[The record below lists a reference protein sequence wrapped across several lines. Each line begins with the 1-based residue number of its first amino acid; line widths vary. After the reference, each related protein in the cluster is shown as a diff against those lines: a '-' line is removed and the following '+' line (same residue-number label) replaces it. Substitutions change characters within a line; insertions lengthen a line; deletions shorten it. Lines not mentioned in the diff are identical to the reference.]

1 MDFFWLKLKGS
12 TSFQNHITE
21 DFENLYYLLNLNKSE
36 DHMNGDKI
44 LKNHISEDVIHWNT
58 SFANDKIDLN
68 SNAAKLF
75 RFQAQLKR
83 HCVGYY
89 D

>member
-1 MDFFWLKLKGS
+1 
-12 TSFQNHITE
+12 
-21 DFENLYYLLNLNKSE
+21 
-36 DHMNGDKI
+36 MNGDKI